1 MGENKKRI
9 YFTQNVVFGSLNPN
23 QDSTIIFVNEEK
35 GIRRMIVDSKGVIQN
50 FPGYDYAGMTEEEYP
65 PQIRYRTSIEGSPTG
80 RFYMLWEIQP
90 SGMFSSDD
98 DGYGMGDSEEIILS
112 APIDENGLFTR
123 KFRRY

>member
-9 YFTQNVVFGSLNPN
+9 YFTQNVVFGSLNPD

-50 FPGYDYAGMTEEEYP
+50 FPGYDYADMTEEEYP

-98 DGYGMGDSEEIILS
+98 GYGIEDSEEIILS